1 MEFVNM
7 CHYCFFCRLIDMEGV
22 LCNLWSG
29 AIRHGVVWSVGV
41 RHVRVIEPLGSFGFL
56 EVFSF
61 VDM

>member
-29 AIRHGVVWSVGV
+29 AVRHGVVWSVGV
-41 RHVRVIEPLGSFGFL
+41 RHVRVIKPLGSFIG
-56 EVFSF
+56 S
-61 VDM
+61 